1 MIHAEFYN
9 RYIHQINTEQSILE
23 LLTTTLEEFN
33 QVIKQKGSN
42 WWSTPYDAGKWTP
55 KELVMHLIDVE
66 RVYQFRAHCI
76 AAGET
81 SEMAGFDENQ
91 YVKNSHANELEEH
104 QLLGE
109 FWDLRKASV
118 WMFKRFSNPMLN
130 TSGKADG
137 KPVDVEA
144 LGYIMAVHLHHHT
157 QILKT
162 RYL

>member
-9 RYIHQINTEQSILE
+9 RYIEQIDTERSILE
-23 LLTTTLEEFN
+23 LLASTLEEFN
-33 QVIKQKGSN
+33 QMIKQKDSN
-42 WWSTPYDAGKWTP
+42 WWSTSYDAGKWTP

-91 YVKNSHANELEEH
+91 YVENSNANELDQNH
-104 QLLGE
+104 LLDE
-109 FWDLRKASV
+109 FRELRKASI
-118 WMFKRFSNPMLN
+118 WMFKRLNKEMLS

-144 LGYIMAVHLHHHT
+144 LGYIMAAHLHHHT